1 MSRILEFQP
10 TDEQTIVARV
20 LVELH
25 QAIDVS
31 FPNAKPSARQFSR
44 TVLTNQGEST
54 RIDNVPQS
62 SEERAATAVNEGGH
76 TPSRSQDKISM
87 TPRTGVNAHDYDSPL
102 HTGQLRSLLGE
113 SHAQRILQKALVVL
127 LLIGILIFVWL
138 AFVGPEMPFSSQ

>member
-54 RIDNVPQS
+54 RIDNMPQS
-62 SEERAATAVNEGGH
+62 SEERSATAGNDGSQ
-76 TPSRSQDKISM
+76 TSSRSQDKISM
-87 TPRTGVNAHDYDSPL
+87 TPRTGVNNPEHDSPL

-113 SHAQRILQKALVVL
+113 SHAQRILQKALVLL
-127 LLIGILIFVWL
+127 LLIGILVFVWL
-138 AFVGPEMPFSSQ
+138 AFVGPEMPINSQ